1 MQFCILLDNH
11 TVLYLSIHSYIII
24 NTYFTKKNKELQNFS
39 SNRHPVPF
47 SLKWCWVVSLLVYF
61 VFLFAIV
68 IINEF
73 ILRLTLF
80 HHWNGKWKNT
90 NITKLVLL
98 LWRFRE
104 ELDMSERLSWTELKT
119 GTCKWAERNKAL
131 LCLHSLTSNKFLAGR
146 ITE

>member
-1 MQFCILLDNH
+1 MQFYILLDNH
-11 TVLYLSIHSYIII
+11 TVLYYIII
-24 NTYFTKKNKELQNFS
+24 NTYFTKRNKELQNFS
-39 SNRHPVPF
+39 SKGHPVPF
-47 SLKWCWVVSLLVYF
+47 SLKWYWVVSLLVYF

-80 HHWNGKWKNT
+80 HHWNGKCKST
-90 NITKLVLL
+90 NIKLALL

-104 ELDMSERLSWTELKT
+104 KLDTSERLNWTELMT

-131 LCLHSLTSNKFLAGR
+131 LCLHSRTSNKFLAGR